1 MMLETNFNHEA
12 VMEMDPFILLSTIN
26 TKLRNDYSSLNTLCE
41 RYDINQS
48 DLISKLGE
56 FGYEYIGEINQF
68 RMP

>member
-1 MMLETNFNHEA
+1 MSIETNFNQD
-12 VMEMDPFILLSTIN
+12 MIMDMDPFILLSTVN
-26 TKLRNDYSSLNTLCE
+26 TKLRNDFSSLPALCE

-48 DLISKLGE
+48 ELMEKLGE

>member
-1 MMLETNFNHEA
+1 MVETNFTHEA
-12 VMEMDPFILLSTIN
+12 VMGMDPFILLSTVN
-26 TKLRNDYSSLNTLCE
+26 TKLRNDFSSLNSLCE

-48 DLISKLGE
+48 ELINKLGE